1 MSIKLYDDALT
12 KKIQDWITD
21 PSLHVLPPDET
32 LRLQAKLSNENDK
45 PITLP
50 MICLSREPALQLN
63 IPGKKELTNRGLMIS
78 KGQSSGTQLN
88 AISMRLDYRLDIYT
102 RYFAEADEY
111 VRNFIFNFINDPT
124 LHLIIPYKELNMKY
138 SVAVYLNSTI
148 EDTSAST
155 QYRLQV
161 GQFTRFT
168 LHLFMDDAK
177 LWSVPTK
184 DAVKVVLPKCGED
197 VIDENNKEI

>member
-32 LRLQAKLSNENDK
+32 LRLQAKLSNEKDK

-50 MICLSREPALQLN
+50 MICLSRESTVQLN
-63 IPGKKELTNRGLMIS
+63 IPGKKPLTSRGLVIS
-78 KGQSSGTQLN
+78 QGESSGTQLN

-111 VRNFIFNFINDPT
+111 VRNFVFNFINDPT
-124 LHLIIPYKELNMKY
+124 LHLIIPYNGIDKEYN
-138 SVAVYLNSTI
+138 VAVYLNPTI

-168 LHLFMDDAK
+168 LHLFIDDAK

-197 VIDENNKEI
+197 VLDENNKEI